1 MKKTL
6 LLTAALISLSAAAS
20 AEGNISVYLNGE
32 ELTFPQPPIIYNDY
46 TLVPFRAIF
55 EKLDMTVQWFESEQ
69 RVTAQKEGLSI
80 TLFIDNPV
88 MTVNS
93 DTIQLAAA
101 PIIYNDY
108 TLVPLRAVS
117 EAAGA
122 EVLWNEETKTVKI
135 TTARSETEDWGM
147 RVLEL
152 TNNIRAEHN
161 LAPLIWDDALAAIAK
176 KHCED
181 MAERDYFS
189 HDTPEGK
196 SPFDRMKESGIRY
209 VYAGE
214 NIAAG
219 HYSPEEAVNSW
230 MKSDGHREN
239 ILSPNY
245 KSLGVSFARG
255 GSYGIYW
262 AQEFASFS
270 EKAVTKK

>member
-1 MKKTL
+1 MKKIPL
-6 LLTAALISLSAAAS
+6 LITALISLSVPAS
-20 AEGNISVYLNGE
+20 AGGNISVYLNGE
-32 ELTFPQPPIIYNDY
+32 ELTFSQPPIIYNDY

-55 EKLDMTVQWFESEQ
+55 EKLDMTVQWFESER

-80 TLFIDNPV
+80 TLFINNPV

-93 DTIQLAAA
+93 DTVRLAVE

-108 TLVPLRAVS
+108 TFVPLRAVS

-122 EVLWNEETKTVKI
+122 ETLWDEETKTVTI
-135 TTARSETEDWGM
+135 TTAPNETEDWGM

-152 TNNIRAEHN
+152 TNDIRAEYN
-161 LAPLIWDDALAAIAK
+161 LAPLIWDDTLASLAK
-176 KHCED
+176 EHCED
-181 MAERDYFS
+181 MANRDYFS

-196 SPFDRMKESGIRY
+196 SPFDRMKDAGLKY

-230 MKSDGHREN
+230 MKSEGHREN
-239 ILSPNY
+239 ILNPNY

-262 AQEFASFS
+262 VQEFARFS
-270 EKAVTKK
+270 EKSVIKK

>member
-1 MKKTL
+1 MKKVPL
-6 LLTAALISLSAAAS
+6 LITALLSLSVPAS
-20 AEGNISVYLNGE
+20 AGGNISVYLNGE
-32 ELTFPQPPIIYNDY
+32 ELTFSQPPIIYNDY

-55 EKLDMTVQWFESEQ
+55 EKLDMTVQWFESER

-80 TLFIDNPV
+80 TLFINNPV

-93 DTIQLAAA
+93 DTVRLAAE

-108 TLVPLRAVS
+108 TFVPLRAVS

-122 EVLWNEETKTVKI
+122 ETLWDEETKTVTI
-135 TTARSETEDWGM
+135 TTAPNETEDWGM

-152 TNNIRAEHN
+152 TNDIRAEYN
-161 LAPLIWDDALAAIAK
+161 LAPLIWDDTLASLAK
-176 KHCED
+176 EHCED
-181 MAERDYFS
+181 MANRDYFS

-196 SPFDRMKESGIRY
+196 SPFDRMKDAGLKY

-230 MKSDGHREN
+230 MKSEGHREN
-239 ILSPNY
+239 ILNPNY

-262 AQEFASFS
+262 AQEFARFS
-270 EKAVTKK
+270 EKSVIKK

>member
-1 MKKTL
+1 MKKIL
-6 LLTAALISLSAAAS
+6 LLITALISLSVPAS
-20 AEGNISVYLNGE
+20 AGGNISVYLNGE
-32 ELTFPQPPIIYNDY
+32 ELAFPQPPIIYNDY

-93 DTIQLAAA
+93 DTTELAVP

-122 EVLWNEETKTVKI
+122 EVLWNGETETVTI
-135 TTARSETEDWGM
+135 TTAPNETEDWGM

-152 TNNIRAEHN
+152 TNDIRAEHN
-161 LAPLIWDDALAAIAK
+161 LTPLVWDDTLASLAK
-176 KHCED
+176 EHCED
-181 MAERDYFS
+181 MADRGYFS
-189 HDTPEGK
+189 HNTPEGK
-196 SPFDRMKESGIRY
+196 SPFDRMKEAGIRY

-230 MKSDGHREN
+230 MKSEGHREN
-239 ILSPNY
+239 ILNPNY

-262 AQEFASFS
+262 AQEFAQCS
-270 EKAVTKK
+270 EKTVTKK